1 MDEEHHCKPWVGGG
15 GRFGGCGMLEWVG
28 GESIWEMVVCDRGSR
43 MSVLFGLRVGRM
55 VGILTGVEVG
65 LVEAV

>member
-1 MDEEHHCKPWVGGG
+1 
-15 GRFGGCGMLEWVG
+15 
-28 GESIWEMVVCDRGSR
+28 MVVCDRGSR